1 MRKNALSI
9 SSRVAVLLVISFTFV
24 AQAHAGWL
32 GPGCWNCE
40 SSSGW
45 NANKRC
51 NLAGH
56 EENGTGTNCYR
67 GDDLMGEWCY
77 TNGVFC
83 HNTDVSGGGGGGGGV
98 GGGGGGS
105 TCTVAPSA
113 GCPAECMSCNTR
125 TY

>member
-1 MRKNALSI
+1 MRRTYIATAFAIL
-9 SSRVAVLLVISFTFV
+9 FV
-24 AQAHAGWL
+24 MACEAQAGWL
-32 GPGCWNCE
+32 GLGCWNCE

-56 EENGTGTNCYR
+56 EENGTGTNCYQ
-67 GDDLMGEWCY
+67 GEEIMGEWCY

-83 HNTDVSGGGGGGGGV
+83 YNTDVSGGGGGGGG
-98 GGGGGGS
+98 GTGGGGS

-113 GCPAECMSCNTR
+113 GCPAECMSCSTR
-125 TY
+125 AY